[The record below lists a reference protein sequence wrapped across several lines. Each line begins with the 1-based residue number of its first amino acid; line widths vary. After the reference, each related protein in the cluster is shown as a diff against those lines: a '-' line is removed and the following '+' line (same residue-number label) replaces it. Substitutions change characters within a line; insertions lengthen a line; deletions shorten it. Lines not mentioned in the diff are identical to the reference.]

1 MRKLVLSM
9 FVSVDGYVEGP
20 GGEFIGP
27 DWSADL
33 DLWTAEMADRFDTL
47 LFGRNA
53 WQMMAGYWPRA
64 AADPSVTAPER
75 ELAAFMN
82 GARKILFTRSLRDAS
97 AWANSEIAA
106 LGLAETVRA
115 EKARDGKD
123 MVIFAGAKFA
133 QTAMRAGVI
142 DEYWLLTIPMLF
154 GGGARLFDGHAARGK
169 LTLIETRTMDT
180 GAVLTRYRATARR
193 GGR

>member
-9 FVSVDGYVEGP
+9 FLSVDGFIDGP

-33 DLWTAEMADRFDTL
+33 DRWTAEMIDRFDTL
-47 LFGRNA
+47 LFGRAA
-53 WQMMAGYWPRA
+53 WQLMSAHWPRA
-64 AADPSVTAPER
+64 EANLEVSAPQH
-75 ELAAFMN
+75 AVAVFMN
-82 GARKILFTRSLRDAS
+82 GSRKILFTRSLSDAS
-97 AWANSEIAA
+97 AWANTEIAA
-106 LGLAETVRA
+106 QGLAETVAA
-115 EKARDGKD
+115 EKAKPGKD

-154 GGGARLFDGHAARGK
+154 GGGSRLFEGMADRTRLA
-169 LTLIETRTMDT
+169 LLDSRTMDT
-180 GAVLTRYRATARR
+180 GAVLSRYRVARHQ
-193 GGR
+193 